1 MVNKTKSIFSSTII
15 GESVSVAIERAISE
29 HNMLEKI
36 KQGVLVGLSGGAD
49 SVMLLIYLVELKKRI
64 GDFPILAV
72 HINHMIR
79 GEEADRDELFSKKLS
94 KKLGVQFISFKINVP
109 EIAREESI
117 SLEEAARNARYLEFQ
132 KIINSRND
140 ISYIALAH
148 NATDNMETVLFN
160 VLRGSGSRG
169 AAGIP
174 PVRENIVR
182 PLILVSKKDIVW
194 MLDDAGIEYMTDS
207 TNLLNDYS
215 RNYIRNNILP
225 HIHRLTSDPE
235 RSFSRLSRNLRCDD
249 EYIMEQAEA
258 FLGGRD
264 RVGTSELASLHRS
277 LLHRV
282 LSIMA
287 SKYSI
292 TLENTHVESIRNHLS
307 GDGFEISLPGKVR
320 FVSEHGISY
329 MTDSVC
335 GNIDYF
341 YHINKGETKILEYNA
356 DFYLTDEKVKESSLN
371 VYKKSIQADLSSA
384 IICGRLFIRPKRD
397 GDTVFYG
404 GMTHKLKKMFNDR
417 KIPVADR
424 PLIPILCDEKGI
436 VWVPGYGV
444 RDDKKDGSK
453 GDLYVTLAIKDPVAE
468 DSYSF
473 CFAERIKQSSTG
485 K

>member
-15 GESVSVAIERAISE
+15 GESVSIAIERAISE

-36 KQGVLVGLSGGAD
+36 KEGVLVGLSGGAD
-49 SVMLLIYLVELKKRI
+49 SVMLLIYLVELRKRI
-64 GDFPILAV
+64 GDFSILAV

-79 GEEADRDELFSKKLS
+79 GEEAYRDELFSKELS
-94 KKLGVQFISFKINVP
+94 KKLGVQFISSRLDVP
-109 EIAREESI
+109 KIAREESL
-117 SLEEAARNARYLEFQ
+117 SLEEAARNARYSEFQ
-132 KIINSRND
+132 RIIESRND
-140 ISYIALAH
+140 ISHIALAH

-169 AAGIP
+169 ASGIP
-174 PVRENIVR
+174 PVRDNILR
-182 PLILVSKKDIVW
+182 PLILVSKKDILR

-225 HIHRLTSDPE
+225 HIHRLSSDPE

-249 EYIMEQAEA
+249 DYIMEQAKA
-258 FLGGRD
+258 FLDGRE
-264 RVGTSELASLHRS
+264 RVGTRELASLHKS

-292 TLENTHVESIRNHLS
+292 TLENAHIDSIHSCLS
-307 GDGFEISLPGKVR
+307 NDKFTIYLPGSIR
-320 FVSEHGISY
+320 FVSEHGIAY
-329 MTDSVC
+329 MTDSVID
-335 GNIDYF
+335 NIDYF
-341 YHINKGETKILEYNA
+341 YNIKEGQTKISEYNA
-356 DFYLTDEKVKESSLN
+356 DFYLTDKKVKKSSLN
-371 VYKKSIQADLSSA
+371 VYKKSIQVDISSA
-384 IICGRLFIRPKRD
+384 IIYGRLFIRPKRD

-417 KIPVADR
+417 KIPVSDR
-424 PLIPILCDEKGI
+424 PLIPILCDDKGV

-444 RDDKKDGSK
+444 RDDRKDGSK
-453 GDLYVTLAIKDPVAE
+453 GALYATLAIKESEAD

>member
-207 TNLLNDYS
+207 TNLLNDY
-215 RNYIRNNILP
+215 
-225 HIHRLTSDPE
+225 
-235 RSFSRLSRNLRCDD
+235 
-249 EYIMEQAEA
+249 
-258 FLGGRD
+258 
-264 RVGTSELASLHRS
+264 
-277 LLHRV
+277 
-282 LSIMA
+282 
-287 SKYSI
+287 
-292 TLENTHVESIRNHLS
+292 
-307 GDGFEISLPGKVR
+307 FE
-320 FVSEHGISY
+320 
-329 MTDSVC
+329 
-335 GNIDYF
+335 
-341 YHINKGETKILEYNA
+341 
-356 DFYLTDEKVKESSLN
+356 
-371 VYKKSIQADLSSA
+371 
-384 IICGRLFIRPKRD
+384 
-397 GDTVFYG
+397 
-404 GMTHKLKKMFNDR
+404 
-417 KIPVADR
+417 
-424 PLIPILCDEKGI
+424 
-436 VWVPGYGV
+436 
-444 RDDKKDGSK
+444 
-453 GDLYVTLAIKDPVAE
+453 
-468 DSYSF
+468 YSF
-473 CFAERIKQSSTG
+473 ANNH
-485 K
+485 

>member
-79 GEEADRDELFSKKLS
+79 GEEADRDELFSQKLS
-94 KKLGVQFISFKINVP
+94 NKIGVQFVSLKIDVP
-109 EIAREESI
+109 KIAREESI

-182 PLILVSKKDIVW
+182 PLILVSKKDIIW
-194 MLDDAGIEYMTDS
+194 MLDDAGVEYMTDS

-225 HIHRLTSDPE
+225 HIHHLTSDPE

-249 EYIMEQAEA
+249 EYIIEQAEA

-277 LLHRV
+277 LLHRE
-282 LSIMA
+282 IGRA
-287 SKYSI
+287 
-292 TLENTHVESIRNHLS
+292 HV
-307 GDGFEISLPGKVR
+307 
-320 FVSEHGISY
+320 
-329 MTDSVC
+329 
-335 GNIDYF
+335 
-341 YHINKGETKILEYNA
+341 
-356 DFYLTDEKVKESSLN
+356 
-371 VYKKSIQADLSSA
+371 
-384 IICGRLFIRPKRD
+384 
-397 GDTVFYG
+397 
-404 GMTHKLKKMFNDR
+404 
-417 KIPVADR
+417 
-424 PLIPILCDEKGI
+424 
-436 VWVPGYGV
+436 
-444 RDDKKDGSK
+444 
-453 GDLYVTLAIKDPVAE
+453 
-468 DSYSF
+468 
-473 CFAERIKQSSTG
+473 
-485 K
+485 